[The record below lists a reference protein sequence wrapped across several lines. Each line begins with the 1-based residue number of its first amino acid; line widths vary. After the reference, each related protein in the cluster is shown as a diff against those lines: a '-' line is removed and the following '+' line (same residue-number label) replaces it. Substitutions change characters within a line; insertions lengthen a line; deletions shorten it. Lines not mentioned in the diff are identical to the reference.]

1 MSTKHMMSGEAM
13 LQMSKRNMCVLDK
26 QVWGRASLTRIPK
39 GNPTG
44 ELANMRNTKQHRIH

>member
-1 MSTKHMMSGEAM
+1 MSTKHMMSGEAV

-44 ELANMRNTKQHRIH
+44 ELANMRNTK